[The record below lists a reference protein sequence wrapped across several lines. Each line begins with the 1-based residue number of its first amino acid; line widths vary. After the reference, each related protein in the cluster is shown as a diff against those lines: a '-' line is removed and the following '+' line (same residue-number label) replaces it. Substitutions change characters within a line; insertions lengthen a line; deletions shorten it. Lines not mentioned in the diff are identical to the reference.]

1 MRIIVLCLIVLFPAP
16 CLAEEACLWLNAATA
31 AGNLGGLVSMAVTP
45 TSCDFATSPPAIGH
59 LHVEVVVMKDIA
71 KEFPAWLARCK
82 RPSESLDAIGNQAIA
97 CEVDGSQQ
105 VVGRVREQA
114 FLVKMRIAD
123 RSVTRDSLR
132 QKAKRIAEIVAGNLF

>member
-1 MRIIVLCLIVLFPAP
+1 MRITVLCLVLLFPAL
-16 CLAEEACLWLNAATA
+16 CLAEEACPWVNAATA

-45 TSCDFATSPPAIGH
+45 TSCDFEARPPASGH
-59 LHVEVVVMKDIA
+59 LHVEAVAMKDIA

-97 CEVDGSQQ
+97 CEADGSQQ

-114 FLVKMRIAD
+114 FLIKMRIAD
-123 RSVTRDSLR
+123 RSATRDSLR
-132 QKAKRIAEIVAGNLF
+132 QKARRIAEIVAGNLF